1 MLDIQIEAP
10 IELCF
15 DLARDVET
23 HARTSASTGERA
35 VGGKTTGLLDLGDEV
50 TWEAVH
56 LGVRQRLT
64 SRIVELDRP
73 RRFVDEMVRGA
84 FASFRHVH
92 EFEEE
97 DGAVRVRETFT
108 WRSPLGWL
116 GVLADEL
123 VVERHMR
130 AFLGTKLA
138 ALKAIAETATRDRS
152 ERAGRD
158 RAGRD
163 RVEAP

>member
-1 MLDIQIEAP
+1 MPTIVLDIRIAAP

-23 HARTSASTGERA
+23 HLRTSGSTGELA
-35 VGGKTTGLLDLGDEV
+35 VGEKTTGLLELGDEI

-56 LGVRQRLT
+56 FGVRQRLT

-92 EFEEE
+92 EFADER
-97 DGAVRVRETFT
+97 GSVRVRETFT
-108 WRSPLGWL
+108 WRSPLGLL
-116 GVLADEL
+116 GVLADK
-123 VVERHMR
+123 VAVERHMR
-130 AFLGTKLA
+130 SFLGEKQSG
-138 ALKAIAETATRDRS
+138 LKAIAE
-152 ERAGRD
+152 RA
-158 RAGRD
+158 ARD